1 MDVASL
7 TVFLSPFL
15 PFFMKLGGKAS
26 EKVAEKF
33 GEDAWNKAKAI
44 WSKLHPAVET
54 KKDLKAAV
62 EQVAAK
68 PESDDRKVV
77 FQKELATLLKDNPE
91 LAAEIAKILQEDT
104 SNSKPGNQSNQTI
117 GQFSGGT
124 AIGNVQGSVFNIAD
138 SSITNLTGSGEIH
151 YQEASHRP
159 PDRAKEAK
167 GVDRFQLSKTIL
179 VLAAN
184 PKGTT
189 PLRLGEEV
197 RSLRLGLERSQNR
210 DRFELQE
217 RWAATVTDMR
227 RALLD
232 YHPQIVHFSGHGVGT
247 EAVGQEGLSTRKL
260 SVVSNSS
267 TEPEG
272 LMFEDETGQPK
283 LVSAEAIA
291 SLFALFADQ
300 VECVVLNAC
309 YSEVQARAIAQH
321 IPYVVGMKRAI
332 GDQAAIEFAI
342 GFYDAILAGR
352 DVEFAYK
359 LGCSAIQI
367 AGIPEHLTPTL
378 KQRELEF
385 LDP

>member
-15 PFFMKLGGKAS
+15 PFLIKLGGKAS

-33 GEDAWNKAKAI
+33 GEDAWNKAKAV
-44 WSKLHPAVET
+44 WSKLHPEVET
-54 KKDLKAAV
+54 KEDLKVAA

-68 PESDDRKVV
+68 PESEARKDV
-77 FQKELATLLKDNPE
+77 FQEELATLLKDKPE
-91 LAAEIAKILQEDT
+91 LAAAIAKILQEND
-104 SNSKPGNQSNQTI
+104 SNHKLSNQSNQAI
-117 GQFSGGT
+117 GQMSGGT

-138 SSITNLTGSGEIH
+138 SPITNLTGSGDIH
-151 YQEASHRP
+151 YQEASHGP
-159 PDRAKEAK
+159 PDPAKDAK

-197 RSLRLGLERSQNR
+197 RSLQRGLERSQYR
-210 DRFELQE
+210 DRFVLQE
-217 RWAATVTDMR
+217 RWAVTAMDMR

-232 YHPQIVHFSGHGVGT
+232 CQPQIVHFSGHGVGT
-247 EAVGQEGLSTRKL
+247 EDVGQEPLSTRKL

-267 TEPEG
+267 PEPEG

-291 SLFALFADQ
+291 SLFGLFSDQ

-309 YSEVQARAIAQH
+309 YSETQAKAITQH

-332 GDQAAIEFAI
+332 GDKAAIEFAI

-352 DVEFAYK
+352 DVEFAYR
-359 LGCSAIQI
+359 LGCTAIQM
-367 AGIPEHLTPTL
+367 AGIPEQLTPVL
-378 KQRELEF
+378 NRKDHCQYS
-385 LDP
+385 